1 MTRIPDTTTARAA
14 YIAATDA
21 REAAFAAYRENP
33 TPATFTAHRDAFD
46 AMREALRVYD
56 LAQRAAALSGGAA

>member
-1 MTRIPDTTTARAA
+1 MTRIPDAATARAA

-33 TPATFTAHRDAFD
+33 NPATFTAHRDAFE
-46 AMREALRVYD
+46 AMREALRVHD
-56 LAQRAAALSGGAA
+56 LAQRAAAFSGGAA